1 MGTADAVTIES
12 VVRPVL
18 QLVSE
23 SSVASFCGHV
33 CSAPT
38 HYTKQDYKV
47 FHATTIYIHVC
58 WYLYHSLIF
67 VLFLKEHH
75 VDQENAT

>member
-1 MGTADAVTIES
+1 MTIES
-12 VVRPVL
+12 ALVL
-18 QLVSE
+18 LLVSG

-33 CSAPT
+33 YSASA

-47 FHATTIYIHVC
+47 FHVTTIYIHVY